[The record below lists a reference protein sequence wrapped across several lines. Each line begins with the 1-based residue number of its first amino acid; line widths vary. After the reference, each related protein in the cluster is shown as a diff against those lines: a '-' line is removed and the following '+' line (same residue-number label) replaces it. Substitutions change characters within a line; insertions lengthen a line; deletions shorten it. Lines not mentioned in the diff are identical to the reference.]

1 MLRDA
6 EAHRLVCPLDC
17 PDTCSM
23 LVTVKDGHASR
34 LRGDPAHPFT
44 QGFLCHKV
52 SHYLE
57 RVYNP
62 QRVLHPLRRIGPK
75 GSGQFERIDWDTA
88 LDLVVKKFREVI
100 ASPEGPQAIL
110 PYSYCGTMGRIQS
123 ESLDRRFFHRIG
135 ASMLDRTICATAGV
149 AGYTYTIGG
158 RIGTDPEAIDDSR
171 YIINWGSNT
180 AVTNSHLWVRMVA
193 ARKRGAKIVT
203 IDPYR
208 SRTAER
214 SDWHLMP
221 RVGTDAALALGIMH
235 VLFRDGLTDDDYLTR
250 YCHGTDALRDRVMTQ
265 YSVAAVAKITGLAAA
280 DIERLAHEYA
290 TTKPAVIRVNYGL
303 QRHYGGGMAV
313 RTIACLPALI
323 GAWRDASGG
332 ILLTTSGLFP
342 INTAGLQ
349 RPLLS
354 PPGTRTINMSRL
366 ADALCATGSASV
378 FPNESIAHNSE
389 EKTLAEPVAHSRM
402 SGPPVRLLFVYNSN
416 PAAIAPDTARVM
428 HGLKRDDLFTVV
440 HEQFLT
446 DTTDYADI
454 VLPATTQLEHT
465 DLHTTYGH
473 HYVQLNEPAI
483 APLGEARCNTDVFRL
498 LASRLGLE
506 PELFAVTDEQLAKEA
521 LWETA
526 PEQPSALRGIT
537 VDVLRNEGPQ
547 RLRLPRPF
555 VPFAE
560 GNFPTPTGKCEFFA
574 TKLAEQGEDPLPWY
588 APPAESVDSQPEL
601 AARFPLQ
608 LLSPP
613 SPHFLNSTFVETE
626 SLRKSAGEPTLE
638 MHPDD
643 AEERDII
650 DGQRVRIFNDRGSF
664 QAKVLVGET
673 VRPGVVVAP
682 GIWWSKLTNGVGN
695 ANLTTSSRTTDWG
708 GGATFFD
715 NLVEVEAIGA
725 EGFPL
730 RAQNDTE

>member
-1 MLRDA
+1 MPVDSV
-6 EAHRLVCPLDC
+6 AHRVVCPLDC

-23 LVTVKDGHASR
+23 VVTVRDGAASR

-44 QGFLCHKV
+44 RGFLCHKMT
-52 SHYLE
+52 HYLE
-57 RVYNP
+57 RVASP
-62 QRVLHPLRRIGPK
+62 QRVLSPLRRVGPK
-75 GSGQFERIDWDTA
+75 GRGQFERIDWNTA
-88 LDLVVKKFREVI
+88 LDLIADGFRAVM
-100 ASPEGPQAIL
+100 ASPDGPQAIL
-110 PYSYCGTMGRIQS
+110 PYSYCGTMGRIQG

-135 ASMLDRTICATAGV
+135 ASLLDRTICATAGV

-158 RIGTDPEAIDDSR
+158 RIGTDPEAINDSR

-214 SDWHLMP
+214 SDWHLTP

-235 VLFRDGLTDDDYLTR
+235 VLFRDRLTDEEYLSR
-250 YCHGTDALRDRVMTQ
+250 FCHGTDALRERVMAQ
-265 YSVAAVAKITGLAAA
+265 YSVDTVAKMTGLAAG
-280 DIERLAHEYA
+280 DIERLAQEYA
-290 TTKPAVIRVNYGL
+290 ASKPAVIRVNYGL

-323 GAWRDASGG
+323 GAWRDPAGG

-342 INTAGLQ
+342 INTVGLQ
-349 RPLLS
+349 RPGLI

-366 ADALCATGSASV
+366 AEALAGEL
-378 FPNESIAHNSE
+378 P
-389 EKTLAEPVAHSRM
+389 
-402 SGPPVRLLFVYNSN
+402 GPPVRMLFVYNSN
-416 PAAIAPDTARVM
+416 PAAIAPDTVRVLQ
-428 HGLKRDDLFTVV
+428 GLKRDDLFTVV

-473 HYVQLNEPAI
+473 HYVQLNDPAI
-483 APLGEARCNTDVFRL
+483 APLGEARCNTDVFRQ
-498 LASRLGLE
+498 LAARLGLE
-506 PELFAVTDEQLAKEA
+506 PELFAVTDEQLARDA

-526 PEQPSALRGIT
+526 AEQPPALHGIT
-537 VDVLRNEGPQ
+537 VDVLRHDGPQ

-560 GNFPTPTGKCEFFA
+560 GQFPTPTGKCEFFS
-574 TKLAEQGEDPLPWY
+574 TKLAEQGEDPLPRY
-588 APPAESVDSQPEL
+588 VPPAESVDSQPEL
-601 AARFPLQ
+601 AASFPLQ

-626 SLRKSAGEPTLE
+626 TLRKSAGQPTLE
-638 MHPDD
+638 MHADD
-643 AEERDII
+643 AAQRDIT
-650 DGQRVRIFNDRGSF
+650 DGQMVRIYNGRGEF
-664 QAKVLVGET
+664 LAKALVGST
-673 VRPGVVVAP
+673 VRTGVVVAP
-682 GIWWSKLTNGVGN
+682 GIWWHKLTNGVGN
-695 ANLTTSSRTTDWG
+695 ANLTTSSRLTDWG

-715 NLVEVEAIGA
+715 NLVEVESA
-725 EGFPL
+725 
-730 RAQNDTE
+730 D